1 MDDYSEI
8 METVGEFIDAELKS
22 KEMVEKA
29 LKIASIAHMHQLR
42 DEGTPYIEHPVRV
55 ASRFKTDDILQ
66 VISLLHD
73 VLEDSGLIKMLT
85 QFTLFSVF
93 LGNA

>member
-29 LKIASIAHMHQLR
+29 LRMASIWR
-42 DEGTPYIEHPVRV
+42 P
-55 ASRFKTDDILQ
+55 
-66 VISLLHD
+66 
-73 VLEDSGLIKMLT
+73 
-85 QFTLFSVF
+85 
-93 LGNA
+93 N